1 MTKYRKIVSHT
12 AVGPAKETISSK
24 RWEATDDQSKHTPLS
39 AAVFEKVMADFTK
52 YGDNFPQILS
62 INSFDDVHYQFE
74 IEITLPGGVVVE
86 IDSRTIPGYTPVAE
100 TLPEAADE
108 AAELVSDLIGNC
120 AEIGF
125 KKLTDQFDNARS
137 EINKLFEQWSNDGDA
152 HIDLVDLRLST
163 EPYWQ
168 NIFDTSV
175 QITISCLSEALFP
188 EKMQV
193 KACCPG
199 EAVAKVTNLHR
210 EMKSRTQTKARLKS
224 HGADG
229 FIDLIALNLLLF
241 GDSAKA
247 QTENY
252 LPKLRES
259 DLHQDLKVKCGR
271 IYLEAIDSA
280 DVCLIWHDGRVE
292 ILDLEI
298 PSTLCDSLPGKP
310 ITDLIEHPFLTPE
323 VIIKDLWCIQNYSRI
338 TFKQPCFF
346 FSKNRSF
353 LEIEK
358 ARWITRVT

>member
-1 MTKYRKIVSHT
+1 
-12 AVGPAKETISSK
+12 
-24 RWEATDDQSKHTPLS
+24 
-39 AAVFEKVMADFTK
+39 
-52 YGDNFPQILS
+52 
-62 INSFDDVHYQFE
+62 
-74 IEITLPGGVVVE
+74 
-86 IDSRTIPGYTPVAE
+86 
-100 TLPEAADE
+100 
-108 AAELVSDLIGNC
+108 
-120 AEIGF
+120 
-125 KKLTDQFDNARS
+125 
-137 EINKLFEQWSNDGDA
+137 
-152 HIDLVDLRLST
+152 
-163 EPYWQ
+163 
-168 NIFDTSV
+168 
-175 QITISCLSEALFP
+175 
-188 EKMQV
+188 
-193 KACCPG
+193 
-199 EAVAKVTNLHR
+199 
-210 EMKSRTQTKARLKS
+210 MKSRTQTKARLKS

-346 FSKNRSF
+346 FSRKTGRF
-353 LEIEK
+353 WK
-358 ARWITRVT
+358 